1 MNYDFGFTAVSL
13 QLKETL
19 LVARALE
26 DNEPLDHALLLGGG
40 KSATGKRKLTELK
53 KRLTALPPDERQLLL
68 QGDLRTQRQLA
79 FIAACRVY
87 GFVRD
92 FALEVLREK
101 LLIFDYQI
109 TEGDYLTF
117 LRRKAELH
125 DKLDRLSEVT
135 KKKVRQVLFLMLE
148 EAGMIDNT
156 KNKMIQMQFV
166 EPLLARTVAAS
177 GGAWLKVLLLPDIDI
192 ATLAV

>member
-26 DNEPLDHALLLGGG
+26 DNEALDHALLLGGG

-53 KRLTALPPDERQLLL
+53 KRLTALSLEERRLLL

-79 FIAACRVY
+79 FIAICRVY

-92 FALEVLREK
+92 FTLEVLREK
-101 LLIFDYQI
+101 LLIFDFQI

-125 DKLDRLSEVT
+125 DKLDRLSEAT

-148 EAGMIDNT
+148 EAGLIDNT
-156 KNKMIQMQFV
+156 KSKIIQMQFV
-166 EPLLARTVAAS
+166 EPLLARTIAAS
-177 GGAWLKVLLLPDIDI
+177 GGAWLKVLLLPDMDI